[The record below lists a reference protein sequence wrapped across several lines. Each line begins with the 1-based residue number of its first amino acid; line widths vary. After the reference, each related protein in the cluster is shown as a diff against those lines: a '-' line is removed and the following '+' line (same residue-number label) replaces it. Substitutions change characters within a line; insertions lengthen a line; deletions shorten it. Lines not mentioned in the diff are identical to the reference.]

1 MTCVCITEQM
11 QRHTENVVWRWRQRQ
26 QQCFYKPRHVKNCC
40 YKKLEGCGTDSSW
53 VPRRNQTCQQ
63 LWFWV
68 SSLKN
73 YERISSVVLSHLCV
87 CCAQLLSRVQLFA
100 PLWTVVSQVPPSMVF
115 SRQEYWS
122 GLPFPPPGDLPDPG
136 IEPTSSALAG
146 GFFTTV
152 PPGKPL

>member
-40 YKKLEGCGTDSSW
+40 YKKLEGCATDSSW

-73 YERISSVVLSHLCV
+73 YERISSVVLSHLV
-87 CCAQLLSRVQLFA
+87 LWYLVLHYSNPRKLLHRRTFSFFPLLFFASLVLKILLSSLSKGTITY
-100 PLWTVVSQVPPSMVF
+100 PLWVPSWRMR
-115 SRQEYWS
+115 SER
-122 GLPFPPPGDLPDPG
+122 LPKDFPHSLQ
-136 IEPTSSALAG
+136 S
-146 GFFTTV
+146 
-152 PPGKPL
+152 